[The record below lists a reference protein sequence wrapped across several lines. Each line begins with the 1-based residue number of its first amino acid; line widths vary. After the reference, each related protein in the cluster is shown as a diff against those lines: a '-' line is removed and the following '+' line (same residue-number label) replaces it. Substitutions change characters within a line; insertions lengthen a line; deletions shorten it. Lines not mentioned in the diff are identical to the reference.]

1 MSDGAIGHEQQTFQ
15 QLPNIWVRLAIE
27 NDSADGWHGMR
38 CSMVSTPMK
47 HGMAGMPSIVMGVV
61 VDFFDEDVMIFHEM

>member
-1 MSDGAIGHEQQTFQ
+1 
-15 QLPNIWVRLAIE
+15 
-27 NDSADGWHGMR
+27 
-38 CSMVSTPMK
+38 MVSTPMK